1 MTRSTLVIA
10 PHPDDEIL
18 GAGAMM
24 ARAMARGEKVAVVV
38 LTDGSHSDPSVAPA
52 ALADR
57 RRGECLAGL
66 EAMVGAPVPVLFLAE
81 PDGYLSS
88 ATVVIAA
95 ESAFGRFVADAAAD
109 TIVVT
114 DPADGHPDHKAAFG
128 LASRLIATGLAN
140 RLLVMP
146 VGQRIDAT
154 FDAGRFD
161 EYPVD
166 GLSDRKIAAIVCHRS
181 QTGGGGGGFSLS
193 PEVIASFAQAEYFN
207 TAYDSDDSNDD
218 AVDATHFD
226 TMFTASSDPWGY
238 DTEPYERDRFF
249 RTIHALSGRRY
260 RAALELGCANGALSE
275 QLAPLC
281 DNLLATDASETALAV
296 ARDRIGSTANIELRR
311 CSMPDQMP
319 AGDFDLIVASDMLY
333 YLGLEGVASLMD
345 ELDRAATSD
354 GRILL
359 ASFLGQTDTRLTGE
373 MASETAIAHLTGWT
387 VRHAERTDRL
397 RIDVLERR

>member
-24 ARAMARGEKVAVVV
+24 ARAIERGEKVAVVV
-38 LTDGSHSDPSVAPA
+38 LTDGSRSDPSVAPA

-66 EAMVGAPVPVLFLAE
+66 EAMVGAPLPVLFLAK
-81 PDGYLSS
+81 PDGCLSS
-88 ATVVIAA
+88 ATVDIAG
-95 ESAFGRFVADAAAD
+95 ESAFGRFVAEAAAD

-114 DPADGHPDHKAAFG
+114 DPADGHPDHKSAFG
-128 LASRLIATGLAN
+128 LASRLIAAGLAN

-146 VGQRIDAT
+146 VGQRIDGK
-154 FDAGRFD
+154 FDTGGFD
-161 EYPVD
+161 ECPVD

-181 QTGGGGGGFSLS
+181 QTVGGCGFSLS
-193 PEVIASFAQAEYFN
+193 PEIMASFAQAEYFK

-218 AVDATHFD
+218 AVAATHFD

-238 DTEPYERDRFF
+238 DTEPYERNRFF

-281 DNLLATDASETALAV
+281 DKLLATDASETALAV
-296 ARDRIGSTANIELRR
+296 ARDRIGSAANIELRR

-345 ELDRAATSD
+345 KLDRAATSD